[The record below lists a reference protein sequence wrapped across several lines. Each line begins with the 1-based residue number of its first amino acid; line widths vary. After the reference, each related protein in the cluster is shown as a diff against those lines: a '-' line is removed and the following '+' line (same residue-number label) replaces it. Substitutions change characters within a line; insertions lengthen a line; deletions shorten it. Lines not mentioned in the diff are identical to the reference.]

1 MEKTDNQREEEAKRI
16 NKIAMEVL
24 NDKIIYNDFDL
35 DNLLDELHDKLSKE
49 LGTDVDIDA
58 EYDGEDEEE
67 IDIYLTITTPNGKY
81 ATTVT
86 LTKAYEVSLGFDVY
100 PTK

>member
-1 MEKTDNQREEEAKRI
+1 MEKTDNQREEEVKRI

-24 NDKIIYNDFDL
+24 NDRIIYNDSDL
-35 DNLLDELHDKLSKE
+35 DGLLDELYNRLSKE
-49 LGTDVDIDA
+49 LNTDVEIDA
-58 EYDGEDEEE
+58 RYNGEDEDG

-81 ATTVT
+81 ATTIV
-86 LTKAYEVSLGFDVY
+86 LTRAYEVSLGFDVY